1 MTPPM
6 TPNEDVIEQFYR
18 SFQRGDA
25 AGMIACYDPA
35 IEFSDPVF
43 GALRGPQVGAMW
55 QMLTGRAQD
64 FHLTYRDIHADAQ
77 GGSAAWEATYVF
89 SQTGRHVRNRVTS
102 QFRFQNGKIIRQ
114 QDSFD
119 LWKWAGMA
127 LGPTGTVLGWFPPLQ
142 ARIRKNAR
150 RSLDKFMAGRTA

>member
-1 MTPPM
+1 M
-6 TPNEDVIEQFYR
+6 TPNEDLIEQFYR

-43 GALRGPQVGAMW
+43 AGLRGPQVGAMW
-55 QMLTGRAQD
+55 QMLTGRAKD
-64 FHLTYRDIHADAQ
+64 FQLTYRDIRADEQ
-77 GGSAAWEATYVF
+77 TGSASWEATYIF
-89 SQTGRHVRNRVTS
+89 SQTGRRVRNQVTS
-102 QFRFQNGKIIRQ
+102 QFRFQHGKITRQ

-127 LGPTGTVLGWFPPLQ
+127 LGPVGTLLGWFPPMQ
-142 ARIRKNAR
+142 ATIRKNAR
-150 RSLDKFMAGRTA
+150 RSLEAFMARSKA

>member
-1 MTPPM
+1 MGQWAERRRNGYNERPARLISRQAWWCAPPSGSITRLRQVRPVKEPM

-64 FHLTYRDIHADAQ
+64 FQLTYRDIHADAQ
-77 GGSAAWEATYVF
+77 SGSAAWEATYVF
-89 SQTGRHVRNRVTS
+89 SQ
-102 QFRFQNGKIIRQ
+102 
-114 QDSFD
+114 
-119 LWKWAGMA
+119 
-127 LGPTGTVLGWFPPLQ
+127 
-142 ARIRKNAR
+142 
-150 RSLDKFMAGRTA
+150 

>member
-1 MTPPM
+1 M

-114 QDSFD
+114 HDSFD
-119 LWKWAGMA
+119 LWKWAAMA

-150 RSLDKFMAGRTA
+150 RSLDAFMARNTA

>member
-1 MTPPM
+1 M

-43 GALRGPQVGAMW
+43 GALQGPQVGAMW

-64 FHLTYRDIHADAQ
+64 FHLTYRDIHADGQ
-77 GGSAAWEATYVF
+77 RGSADWEATYVF

-102 QFRFQNGKIIRQ
+102 QFRFQNGKIIQ
-114 QDSFD
+114 QHDSFD

-127 LGPTGTVLGWFPPLQ
+127 LGPTGAVLGWFPPLQ